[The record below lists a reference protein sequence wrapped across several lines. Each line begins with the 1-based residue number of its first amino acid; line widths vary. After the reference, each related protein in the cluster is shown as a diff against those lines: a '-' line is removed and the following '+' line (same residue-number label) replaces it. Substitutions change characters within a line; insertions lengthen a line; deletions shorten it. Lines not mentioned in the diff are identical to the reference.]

1 MLRFPFEEVRPGQDV
16 LMRDLRGVL
25 QSGGVLVCSA
35 PTGIGKTAAALHPM
49 LENALDQGRMVFFV
63 TAKTSQQDLALA
75 TLRRMIEPD
84 TGVCAVQIAAR
95 ERVCPLDGRHCRP
108 ERCRYRDTFEE
119 RLAASLL
126 VEDLARDGVV
136 DAEQIALRA
145 LARSL
150 CPFETSLAL
159 AQRSRAVVADL
170 NYVFDPNV
178 YLRRFFDAPYDRH
191 LLVVDEAHN
200 LPERAVEYWSPELE
214 LAALEQAIPPG
225 ADSERAILFAEVADH
240 VRGRCAVL
248 AEERSDAA
256 PWVDE
261 LDRDFFERV
270 GARAGELIPG
280 YLGEL
285 GARPEGLAA
294 ERGSVVDID
303 PELSLLSTLRD
314 LARCCELPREL
325 FAALWAPDR
334 LKLLC
339 LDPGPLLRDR
349 LRGFHAT
356 LCMSATL
363 APFEFHQQRLGLD
376 DPDVLT
382 LELDSPFPRSHR
394 ALLAVPSVDVTFRQ
408 RDANAAVIARQI
420 AEAVRVRHG
429 NYLAFFSSFAY
440 RDQVVAAL
448 PPPAERGFR
457 VLLQLP
463 GMPAEPTLQLLRRSC
478 AESQLLC
485 AVLGGVFAE
494 GVDYP
499 GEMACGVFIVG
510 PGLPVPT
517 IERELLRAHYD
528 ATRGAGFEYAYL
540 CPGLTRV
547 VQAGGRAIRS
557 ADDRAFTVLFDARF
571 VDERYR
577 ARLPRSW
584 REELVEVA
592 EPAGAVRAFWAS
604 PGVDRPEGPP
614 CGRPRES

>member
-1 MLRFPFEEVRPGQDV
+1 
-16 LMRDLRGVL
+16 MRDLRGVL
-25 QSGGVLVCSA
+25 RTGGVLVCSA

-49 LENALDQGRMVFFV
+49 LENALAEGRTVFFI

-108 ERCRYRDTFEE
+108 ERCRYRDTFQE

-126 VEDLARDGVV
+126 VDDLAGRGVV
-136 DAEQIALRA
+136 DAEQVAERS
-145 LARSL
+145 LARAL

-159 AQRSRAVVADL
+159 AERARAVVADL

-178 YLRRFFDAPYDRH
+178 YLRRFFDVPYGRH

-200 LPERAVEYWSPELE
+200 LPERAVGYYSPELD
-214 LAALEQAIPPG
+214 LAALERAIAAG
-225 ADSERAILFAEVADH
+225 ADSERAILFAEVVDH
-240 VRGRCAVL
+240 CRARSAQL
-248 AEERSDAA
+248 SEERSDPA

-261 LDRDFFERV
+261 LDRGFFELA

-285 GARPEGLAA
+285 GARPTA
-294 ERGSVVDID
+294 ERGSLHELD
-303 PELSLLSTLRD
+303 PELALLSSLRD
-314 LARCCELPREL
+314 VARCCELEREL
-325 FAALWAPDR
+325 FAALFAPDR

-339 LDPGPLLRDR
+339 LDPGPLLRER
-349 LRGFHAT
+349 LRGFHTT

-382 LELDSPFPRSHR
+382 LELDSPFPRSNR
-394 ALLAVPSVDVTFRQ
+394 ALLAVPGVRTTFRH
-408 RDANAAVIARQI
+408 RDANAAPIAQQI
-420 AEAVRVRHG
+420 AEAVRVRRG

-463 GMPAEPTLQLLRRSC
+463 GMPAEPTLALLRRN
-478 AESQLLC
+478 AGESLLLC

-528 ATRGAGFEYAYL
+528 ATRGAGFEYAYVY
-540 CPGLTRV
+540 PGLTRV

-557 ADDRAFTVLFDARF
+557 AEDRAFTVLFDARF
-571 VDERYR
+571 SHDRYR
-577 ARLPRSW
+577 ERLPRSW
-584 REELVEVA
+584 REELREVD
-592 EPAGAVRAFWAS
+592 EPAAAVREFWES
-604 PGVDRPEGPP
+604 PNLDSIV
-614 CGRPRES
+614 